1 MVRSSDDDENP
12 VDDREFREMTQSP
25 AEARMLRKAL
35 ETLKGGGAGPVLQ
48 EFAQE
53 VLSGRASLREAAASP
68 AYGEALTESGEQ
80 FRQEWYAMSDAER
93 EELAAQGRAHLESG
107 AFDEDSPGGGPRP
120 EEGRS
125 SKPSA
130 HDGRGWS
137 LY

>member
-1 MVRSSDDDENP
+1 MMRSSADDDNP
-12 VDDREFREMTQSP
+12 VDDSEFREMTQSP
-25 AEARMLRKAL
+25 TETRMLRKAL

-48 EFAQE
+48 EMAQE
-53 VLSGRASLREAAASP
+53 VLSGRATLREAATSS
-68 AYGEALTESGEQ
+68 AYGEALIESGEQ
-80 FRQEWYAMSDAER
+80 FGQQWYGMSDAER

-107 AFDEDSPGGGPRP
+107 AFDEETEEHGPRP
-120 EEGRS
+120 EEHRP